1 MAEQSTGYREVEHT
15 ADWEIEVWAPDLASL
30 LVQAAEGMYELTG
43 IELKEKP
50 RITREVT
57 IEADDL
63 EGLLVGFLS
72 ELLFFTETDQVG
84 FDEYDLDRPDDHSLR
99 AQLRG
104 AAVASQTK
112 EIKAVTYH
120 NLTVRQT
127 ERGLSANIV
136 FDV

>member
-15 ADWEIEVWAPDLASL
+15 ADWEIEVWAPDLPSL
-30 LVQAAEGMYELTG
+30 LVQAAEGMYALTG
-43 IELKEKP
+43 TELQEKP

-84 FDEYDLDRPDDHSLR
+84 FDEYDLDRLDDHSLR

>member
-15 ADWEIEVWAPDLASL
+15 ADWEIEVWAPDLPSL

-43 IELKEKP
+43 TELKEKP

-72 ELLFFTETDQVG
+72 ELLFYTETDLVG
-84 FDEYDLDRPDDHSLR
+84 FDQYDLDRLDDHSLR

-104 AAVASQTK
+104 APVDSQTK